1 MKQVNCLPQK
11 IKNNLWKIVYLVLL
25 IWAIAVLMPIYW
37 MFVTSL
43 RPQSGLFSHDLIPDT
58 VTLKNYADMF
68 KMAPVLRW
76 FFNSVVVSVTVTSA
90 ALLFD
95 SLAGY
100 VFAILRPKGSALLFA
115 LILSC
120 MMVPDQTRLVPV
132 FSMITDWNWY
142 NTYFA
147 LILPF
152 MGSAFGVFLMRQYM
166 SGIPEELVEAARLD
180 GCNEWTTYMGIA
192 RSLSGE
198 IYICGG
204 WGYAFGDEG
213 SAFNIAV
220 KGLRAA
226 TQYYDGRGE
235 PTLLYEAMMDFF
247 QLNEPRDLVP
257 ILYHPALDRK
267 RAAGFSVCVSK
278 CCEAGDDIACRILE
292 GAAADLASIAG
303 VLIERVEQFS
313 SIAVYG
319 GVLQNDRFVRES
331 FTCRMQKRWP
341 GIKIVDPEMPP
352 EIGAVAAAM
361 QRSGV
366 KVTQDVLNNLRTY
379 QQKAFFTPFAGK
391 SERTQ
396 DGCVLA
402 RKINY

>member
-1 MKQVNCLPQK
+1 MDRTDRYFIGVDGGGTYTKAVAANQAGKICACAFGDTINFNAVSFDTAQK
-11 IKNNLWKIVYLVLL
+11 NLEELL
-25 IWAIAVLMPIYW
+25 DRL
-37 MFVTSL
+37 T
-43 RPQSGLFSHDLIPDT
+43 Q
-58 VTLKNYADMF
+58 TLGNGHIDQIF
-68 KMAPVLRW
+68 I
-76 FFNSVVVSVTVTSA
+76 
-90 ALLFD
+90 
-95 SLAGY
+95 GC
-100 VFAILRPKGSALLFA
+100 SALDNAADDTLTHRLLGRYGSLDAGMNSDLYVA
-115 LILSC
+115 LIGHVLDKSG
-120 MMVPDQTRLVPV
+120 V
-132 FSMITDWNWY
+132 MIVSGT
-142 NTYFA
+142 
-147 LILPF
+147 
-152 MGSAFGVFLMRQYM
+152 GS
-166 SGIPEELVEAARLD
+166 
-180 GCNEWTTYMGIA
+180 MGIA

-402 RKINY
+402 RKDTL